1 MQEVD
6 KFLDMVIRDYT
17 EFLRMIKKLEE
28 DNIHLIN
35 DNKKLQTEYRRL
47 KENISASESSRQSV
61 SNIDLLKRISNLE
74 KIVYGE
80 D

>member
-1 MQEVD
+1 
-6 KFLDMVIRDYT
+6 
-17 EFLRMIKKLEE
+17 MIKKLEE